1 MKLLPLL
8 EMVGKRPVRSI
19 ASKSLGLTTVMRI
32 VLVLV
37 SGAGGGAEV
46 TGRSGV
52 GYGMRVDLT
61 FFRASFAWT
70 FAAARLSGRCLAISS
85 AVRPGH
91 VEKFPLLIAVIKVL
105 GTGQKAAR

>member
-1 MKLLPLL
+1 M
-8 EMVGKRPVRSI
+8 RSVAI
-19 ASKSLGLTTVMRI
+19 KSFGSIKVMRI

-37 SGAGGGAEV
+37 SGDGGGSVV

-52 GYGMRVDLT
+52 GYGVYAGGRVDLT
-61 FFRASFAWT
+61 FFWESLAWPFAVSG
-70 FAAARLSGRCLAISS
+70 LLGRCLAISS

-91 VEKFPLLIAVIKVL
+91 VEKFSLLISVIKVL

>member
-1 MKLLPLL
+1 M
-8 EMVGKRPVRSI
+8 GKRPARSV

-37 SGAGGGAEV
+37 SGAEGGSEV

-52 GYGMRVDLT
+52 GSGGRVDLT
-61 FFRASFAWT
+61 FFRASLAWP
-70 FAAARLSGRCLAISS
+70 FDVARLFIRCLAISS
-85 AVRPGH
+85 AVRPCH
-91 VEKFPLLIAVIKVL
+91 VEKFPSLISVIKLL

>member
-1 MKLLPLL
+1 M
-8 EMVGKRPVRSI
+8 RSV

-37 SGAGGGAEV
+37 SGAGGGSEV

-52 GYGMRVDLT
+52 GSGGQVDLM
-61 FFRASFAWT
+61 FFRASLAWPFAV
-70 FAAARLSGRCLAISS
+70 ARLFGRCLAISS

-105 GTGQKAAR
+105 GTRMKAAQ